1 MKFYRFAVALMLAVF
16 LSAGSAGAQE
26 HKHHDMAQM
35 PAVRVAAVEK
45 EKPSCCG
52 KEKCPMMKEGMKCED
67 MPCCKSGKCPMMQG
81 HAAHDMSMPEASSA
95 SEKELAVAMS
105 DMHSA
110 MAKPYT
116 GDADADFIRGMI
128 PHHAGAVE
136 MARIEL
142 QYGDDEQARDL
153 ARRII
158 VAQKG
163 EIAWMQKWLRQRQIP
178 ESGEFKFNR

>member
-1 MKFYRFAVALMLAVF
+1 MRFLRFAML
-16 LSAGSAGAQE
+16 LSAVLFLNLSTVHAQDHSQHMMAGDTAAALPHADSMAAQ
-26 HKHHDMAQM
+26 
-35 PAVRVAAVEK
+35 
-45 EKPSCCG
+45 G
-52 KEKCPMMKEGMKCED
+52 KAHCKDGKCPMMKKGDCS
-67 MPCCKSGKCPMMQG
+67 CCQNGQCPMMKG
-81 HAAHDMSMPEASSA
+81 MDHAGPEAVTVW
-95 SEKELAVAMS
+95 EKESARAMAA
-105 DMHSA
+105 MHQN

-128 PHHAGAVE
+128 PHHEGAVE

-158 VAQKG
+158 TAQKG

-178 ESGEFKFNR
+178 ESGAYHFNR